1 MIYLNDYERG
11 GVWINK
17 SHILLVAQ
25 QIRDCK
31 VLLTDGSVF
40 YTVETD
46 REIIAK
52 IIENDL

>member
-17 SHILLVAQ
+17 NHILLVAQ
-25 QIRDCK
+25 QIKDCK

-40 YTVETD
+40 YTPETHTQL
-46 REIIAK
+46 IAR
-52 IIENDL
+52 IT